1 MHHKLE
7 LSEDNKQI
15 TKYFTNHKLLK
26 LELQRS
32 IEASTICEKC
42 DSIIVPKVIASDDNS
57 ITFTYFPNAITFADL
72 LIQDFERAIDHA
84 PALVDTLLYLQCN
97 LTHPNKIRCSH
108 YDSTPDYPGAFC
120 HGDFSVNNLL
130 LQDHSLILVDWS
142 SSNWAGKQFNYAPK
156 HWDLV
161 WFILGLY
168 LIPHIKELPF
178 QRRDFIAKKLLNV
191 YIKQGDISDPEIISS
206 LALSQVAFFSNH
218 NRQLSKW
225 YSTLKHYPKWYR
237 CRRFWKRELDE
248 RT

>member
-1 MHHKLE
+1 MSARKCQWPMHHKLE

-42 DSIIVPKVIASDDNS
+42 DSIIVPKVIASNDNS

-84 PALVDTLLYLQCN
+84 PALAQSLLYLQYN
-97 LTHPNKIRCSH
+97 LTHSSNSRYPH
-108 YDSTPDYPGAFC
+108 YNLTPDYPGAFS
-120 HGDFSVNNLL
+120 HGDFSVHNLL
-130 LQDHSLILVDWS
+130 VQNGSLILVDWS
-142 SSNWAGKQFNYAPK
+142 SSAWVVEQFNYAPK

-168 LIPHIKELPF
+168 LIPHIKDCLLYTSPSPRD
-178 QRRDFIAKKLLNV
+178 QRGSRM
-191 YIKQGDISDPEIISS
+191 PSS
-206 LALSQVAFFSNH
+206 A
-218 NRQLSKW
+218 
-225 YSTLKHYPKWYR
+225 
-237 CRRFWKRELDE
+237 
-248 RT
+248 